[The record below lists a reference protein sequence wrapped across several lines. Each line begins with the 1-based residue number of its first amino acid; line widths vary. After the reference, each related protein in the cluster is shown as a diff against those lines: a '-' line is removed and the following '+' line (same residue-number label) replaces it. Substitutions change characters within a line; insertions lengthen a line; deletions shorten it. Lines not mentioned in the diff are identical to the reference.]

1 MGQSSGVPRD
11 VRRRFRPLFAKIDR
25 TYGSSCVTYQALLL
39 MRRARRALGTLTYIE
54 QQACVTI
61 AMKYV
66 EDEPCGV
73 AHVFPGIDIAAL
85 RLAEWK
91 VMDAVKVGL

>member
-1 MGQSSGVPRD
+1 
-11 VRRRFRPLFAKIDR
+11 
-25 TYGSSCVTYQALLL
+25 
-39 MRRARRALGTLTYIE
+39 
-54 QQACVTI
+54 
-61 AMKYV
+61 MKYV